1 MTKKQGF
8 FQITLDGKKY
18 TGHISMTCLYLI
30 TDLKKVGLEKIG
42 EILSQ
47 TADAKNFSD
56 IVFCALR
63 AYCLAPPQ
71 GQAAREPDFDNEWA
85 FFNLMGENKVFE
97 DTAFVTEFTT
107 ALVESKIFQNDD
119 NMGLPRKAR
128 KTTKNPK

>member
-1 MTKKQGF
+1 MTKKRGY

-30 TDLKKVGLEKIG
+30 TDLRKVGLEKIG

-56 IVFCALR
+56 IVFCAIQANALR
-63 AYCLAPPQ
+63 EGSESP
-71 GQAAREPDFDNEWA
+71 FKNEWE
-85 FFNLMGENKVFE
+85 FFDLMGENKVFE

-107 ALVESKIFQNDD
+107 ALVESKIFKNDD
-119 NMGLPRKAR
+119 NLGIPRKAR
-128 KTTKNPK
+128 KTTKDPK